1 VSHPVS
7 AAAQPAAS
15 QPTIA
20 APPRSA
26 WWALVVLALAQL
38 MLVLDVTVVNVALPR
53 LSADLGLGA
62 DLAGWAIAAYAV
74 PFGGLLLLG
83 GRLADAVGAR
93 RMLLIGLV
101 IFVVGSL
108 ASGLS
113 TGVVG
118 YLSARAL
125 QGAGAALLSPAALAS
140 LLRRFEGPSRRRAL
154 AIWGAVGGGGAAL
167 GLVVGGLLTGGPGW
181 RWVFFINVPIGIAV
195 AILVPV
201 LIAVVPPIRGRRI
214 GVVPT
219 LFATLGLAAL
229 VGAGSVVALDSGAL
243 TLALAIIGVVLL
255 GLFAVVE
262 RFSVQPLIRPRLLVD
277 RAMVTGSW
285 LMLVTTALLVGG
297 LLLLSFFVQD
307 GLGWTATETGL
318 AFLPIAI
325 ALVVGAQ
332 GGGHLLGRLG
342 SRRVAPIGAA
352 IAAIG
357 LGAAA
362 WSVATQAPVPAI
374 AAITLAALGLGV
386 NLVTGSTTALARVA
400 SEESGSASGAVSAAH
415 EVGSASG
422 ASIFAMVGVTLSAAS
437 ALGWAAALAVVVAV
451 LAVLVLPNVV
461 PAHGEGR
468 MGH

>member
-1 VSHPVS
+1 MSHPVS
-7 AAAQPAAS
+7 SAPPVVVAS
-15 QPTIA
+15 
-20 APPRSA
+20 PPRSA

-53 LSADLGLGA
+53 LSADLGLNA

-83 GRLADAVGAR
+83 GRLADRVGAR

-101 IFVVGSL
+101 IFVAGSL

-118 YLSARAL
+118 YLGARAL

-140 LLRRFEGPSRRRAL
+140 LLRRFEGPARRRAL

-201 LIAVVPPIRGRRI
+201 LIVAVPGVRGRRI

-229 VGAGSVVALDSGAL
+229 IGSASVVAVAGGAL
-243 TLALAIIGVVLL
+243 TLGLAIIGVVLL

-262 RFSVQPLIRPRLLVD
+262 RFSAQPLIRPRLLVE
-277 RAMVTGSW
+277 RAMVTGSM

-307 GLGWTATETGL
+307 GLGWTPTATGL
-318 AFLPIAI
+318 AFLPIAV
-325 ALVVGAQ
+325 ALAVGAQ
-332 GGGHLLGRLG
+332 GGGHLLGHLG
-342 SRRVAPIGAA
+342 SRRVAPVGAVIGAV
-352 IAAIG
+352 G
-357 LGAAA
+357 LAGAAWA
-362 WSVATQAPVPAI
+362 VAEHQPVMAI
-374 AAITLAALGLGV
+374 AAITLASLGLGI

-422 ASIFAMVGVTLSAAS
+422 ASIFAMLGVTLSTAA
-437 ALGWAAALAVVVAV
+437 ALGWAAALAILVAV
-451 LAVLVLPNVV
+451 LAALLLPNVL
-461 PAHGEGR
+461 PAPGEGR

>member
-1 VSHPVS
+1 MSHPVS
-7 AAAQPAAS
+7 SAPPVVVAS
-15 QPTIA
+15 
-20 APPRSA
+20 PPRSA

-53 LSADLGLGA
+53 LSADLGLNA

-83 GRLADAVGAR
+83 GRLADRVGAR

-101 IFVVGSL
+101 IFVAGSL

-118 YLSARAL
+118 YLGARAL

-140 LLRRFEGPSRRRAL
+140 LLRRFEGPARRRAL

-201 LIAVVPPIRGRRI
+201 LIVAVPPIHGRRI

-229 VGAGSVVALDSGAL
+229 IGSASVVAVAGGAL
-243 TLALAIIGVVLL
+243 TLGLAIVGVVLL

-262 RFSVQPLIRPRLLVD
+262 RFSAQPLIRPRLLVE
-277 RAMVTGSW
+277 RAMVTGSM

-307 GLGWTATETGL
+307 GLGWTPTATGL
-318 AFLPIAI
+318 AFLPIAV
-325 ALVVGAQ
+325 ALAVGAQ
-332 GGGHLLGRLG
+332 GGGHLLGHLG
-342 SRRVAPIGAA
+342 SRRVAPIGAV
-352 IAAIG
+352 IG
-357 LGAAA
+357 AVGLAGAAWA
-362 WSVATQAPVPAI
+362 VAEHQPVMAI
-374 AAITLAALGLGV
+374 AAITLASLGLGI

-422 ASIFAMVGVTLSAAS
+422 ASIFAMLGVTLSTAA
-437 ALGWAAALAVVVAV
+437 ALGWAAALAILVAV
-451 LAVLVLPNVV
+451 LAALVLPNVL
-461 PAHGEGR
+461 PAPGEGR

>member
-1 VSHPVS
+1 MSHPI
-7 AAAQPAAS
+7 AAVPQPVV
-15 QPTIA
+15 A

-38 MLVLDVTVVNVALPR
+38 MLVLDVTVVNVALPQ
-53 LSADLGLGA
+53 LSAELGLGA
-62 DLAGWAIAAYAV
+62 ELAGWAIAAYAV

-83 GRLADAVGAR
+83 GRLADRFGAR
-93 RMLLIGLV
+93 RMLLVGLAV
-101 IFVVGSL
+101 FVAGSL
-108 ASGLS
+108 ATGLS
-113 TGVVG
+113 TGVVD
-118 YLSARAL
+118 YLGARAL

-140 LLRRFEGPSRRRAL
+140 LLRRFEGPARRRAL

-181 RWVFFINVPIGIAV
+181 RWVFFINVPIGVLV

-201 LIAVVPPIRGRRI
+201 LLVAVPPIRGRRI
-214 GVVPT
+214 GVVAT

-229 VGAGSVVALDSGAL
+229 VGAGSVVSVQGGAV
-243 TLALAIIGVVLL
+243 TAVLAIVGVVLL
-255 GLFAVVE
+255 GCFVVVE
-262 RFSVQPLIRPRLLVD
+262 RFSVQPLIRPGLLVD
-277 RAMVTGSW
+277 RAMVTGSM
-285 LMLVTTALLVGG
+285 LMLVTTALLVGS

-307 GLGWTATETGL
+307 GLGWTATSTGL

-325 ALVVGAQ
+325 ALIAGAQ

-342 SRRVAPIGAA
+342 SRRVAPIGAV
-352 IAAIG
+352 ISVVG

-362 WSVATQAPVPAI
+362 WSVAAQLPAAAI
-374 AAITLAALGLGV
+374 AAVAVSSLGLGV

-400 SEESGSASGAVSAAH
+400 NEESGSASGAVSAAH

-422 ASIFAMVGVTLSAAS
+422 ASIFAMLGVTLSTAV
-437 ALGWAAALAVVVAV
+437 ALGWAAAVAVAVAV
-451 LAVLVLPNVV
+451 LAALVLPNVL
-461 PAHGEGR
+461 PAPGEGR

>member
-1 VSHPVS
+1 MSHPVS
-7 AAAQPAAS
+7 SAPPVVVAS
-15 QPTIA
+15 
-20 APPRSA
+20 PPRSA

-53 LSADLGLGA
+53 LSADLGLNA

-83 GRLADAVGAR
+83 GRLADRVGAR

-101 IFVVGSL
+101 IFVAGSL

-118 YLSARAL
+118 YLGARAL

-140 LLRRFEGPSRRRAL
+140 LLRRFEGPARRRAL

-181 RWVFFINVPIGIAV
+181 RWVFLINVPIGIAV

-201 LIAVVPPIRGRRI
+201 LIVAVPPIRGRRI

-229 VGAGSVVALDSGAL
+229 IGSASVVAVAGGAL
-243 TLALAIIGVVLL
+243 TLGLAIIGVVLL

-262 RFSVQPLIRPRLLVD
+262 RFSAQPLIRPRLLVE
-277 RAMVTGSW
+277 RAMVTGSM

-307 GLGWTATETGL
+307 GLGWTPTATGL
-318 AFLPIAI
+318 AFLPIAV
-325 ALVVGAQ
+325 ALAVGAQ
-332 GGGHLLGRLG
+332 GGGHLLGHLG
-342 SRRVAPIGAA
+342 SRRVAPVGAVIGAV
-352 IAAIG
+352 G
-357 LGAAA
+357 LAGAAWA
-362 WSVATQAPVPAI
+362 VAEHQPVMAI
-374 AAITLAALGLGV
+374 AAITLASLGLGI

-400 SEESGSASGAVSAAH
+400 SEDSGSASGAVSAAH

-422 ASIFAMVGVTLSAAS
+422 ASIFAMLGVTLSTAA
-437 ALGWAAALAVVVAV
+437 ALGWAAALAILVAV
-451 LAVLVLPNVV
+451 LAALLLPNVL
-461 PAHGEGR
+461 PAPGEGR

>member
-1 VSHPVS
+1 MSHPVS
-7 AAAQPAAS
+7 SAPPVVVAS
-15 QPTIA
+15 
-20 APPRSA
+20 PPRSA

-53 LSADLGLGA
+53 LSADLGLNA

-83 GRLADAVGAR
+83 GRLADRVGAR
-93 RMLLIGLV
+93 QMLLIGLV
-101 IFVVGSL
+101 IFVAGSL

-118 YLSARAL
+118 YLGARAL

-140 LLRRFEGPSRRRAL
+140 LLRRFEGPARRRAL

-181 RWVFFINVPIGIAV
+181 RWVFFINVPIGVAV

-201 LIAVVPPIRGRRI
+201 LIVAVPPIRGRRI

-219 LFATLGLAAL
+219 LLATLGLAAL
-229 VGAGSVVALDSGAL
+229 IGSASVIAIAGGAL
-243 TLALAIIGVVLL
+243 TLGLAIVGVVLL

-262 RFSVQPLIRPRLLVD
+262 RFSAQPLIRPRLLVE
-277 RAMVTGSW
+277 RAMVTGSM

-307 GLGWTATETGL
+307 GLGWTPTATGL
-318 AFLPIAI
+318 AFLPIAV
-325 ALVVGAQ
+325 ALAVGAQ
-332 GGGHLLGRLG
+332 GGGHLLGHLG
-342 SRRVAPIGAA
+342 SRRVAPVGAVIGAV
-352 IAAIG
+352 G
-357 LGAAA
+357 LAGAAWA
-362 WSVATQAPVPAI
+362 VAEHQPVMAI
-374 AAITLAALGLGV
+374 AAITLASLGLGI

-422 ASIFAMVGVTLSAAS
+422 ASIFAMLGVTLSTAA
-437 ALGWAAALAVVVAV
+437 ALGWAAALAILVAV
-451 LAVLVLPNVV
+451 LAAFLLPNVL
-461 PAHGEGR
+461 PAPGEGR

>member
-1 VSHPVS
+1 MSHPVS
-7 AAAQPAAS
+7 SAPPVVVAS
-15 QPTIA
+15 
-20 APPRSA
+20 PPRSA

-53 LSADLGLGA
+53 LSADLGLNA
-62 DLAGWAIAAYAV
+62 ALAGWAIAAYAV

-83 GRLADAVGAR
+83 GRLADRVGAR
-93 RMLLIGLV
+93 RMLLIGLA
-101 IFVVGSL
+101 IFVAGSL

-118 YLSARAL
+118 YLGARAL

-140 LLRRFEGPSRRRAL
+140 LLRRFEGPARRRAL

-201 LIAVVPPIRGRRI
+201 LIVAVPPIRGRRI

-219 LFATLGLAAL
+219 LLATLGLAAL
-229 VGAGSVVALDSGAL
+229 IGSASVIAIAGGAL
-243 TLALAIIGVVLL
+243 TLGLAIVGVVLL

-262 RFSVQPLIRPRLLVD
+262 RFSAQPLIRPRLLVE
-277 RAMVTGSW
+277 RAMVTGSM

-307 GLGWTATETGL
+307 GLGWTPTATGL
-318 AFLPIAI
+318 AFLPIAV
-325 ALVVGAQ
+325 ALAVGAQ
-332 GGGHLLGRLG
+332 GGGHLLGHLG
-342 SRRVAPIGAA
+342 SRRVAPVGAVIGAV
-352 IAAIG
+352 G
-357 LGAAA
+357 LAGAAWA
-362 WSVATQAPVPAI
+362 VAEHQPVMAI
-374 AAITLAALGLGV
+374 AAITLASLGLGI

-422 ASIFAMVGVTLSAAS
+422 ASIFAMLGVTLSTAA
-437 ALGWAAALAVVVAV
+437 ALGWAAALAILVAV
-451 LAVLVLPNVV
+451 LAAFLLPNVL
-461 PAHGEGR
+461 PAPGEGR

>member
-1 VSHPVS
+1 MSHPVS
-7 AAAQPAAS
+7 SAPPVVVAS
-15 QPTIA
+15 
-20 APPRSA
+20 PPRSA

-53 LSADLGLGA
+53 LSADLGLNA

-83 GRLADAVGAR
+83 GRLADRVGAR
-93 RMLLIGLV
+93 QMLLIGLV
-101 IFVVGSL
+101 IFVAGSL

-118 YLSARAL
+118 YLGARAL

-140 LLRRFEGPSRRRAL
+140 LLRRFEGPARRRAL

-181 RWVFFINVPIGIAV
+181 CWVFFINVPIGIAV

-201 LIAVVPPIRGRRI
+201 LIVAVPPIRGRRI

-229 VGAGSVVALDSGAL
+229 IGSASVIAVAGGAL
-243 TLALAIIGVVLL
+243 TLGLAIVGVVLL

-262 RFSVQPLIRPRLLVD
+262 RFSAQPLIRPRLLVE
-277 RAMVTGSW
+277 RAMVTGSM

-307 GLGWTATETGL
+307 GLGWTPTATGL
-318 AFLPIAI
+318 AFLPIAV
-325 ALVVGAQ
+325 ALAVGAQ
-332 GGGHLLGRLG
+332 GGGHLLGHLG
-342 SRRVAPIGAA
+342 SRRVAPIGAV
-352 IAAIG
+352 IG
-357 LGAAA
+357 AVGLAGAAWA
-362 WSVATQAPVPAI
+362 VAEHQPVMAI
-374 AAITLAALGLGV
+374 AAITLASLGLGI

-422 ASIFAMVGVTLSAAS
+422 ASIFAMLGVTLSTAA
-437 ALGWAAALAVVVAV
+437 ALGWAAVLAILVAV
-451 LAVLVLPNVV
+451 LAALLLPNVL
-461 PAHGEGR
+461 PAPGEGR

>member
-1 VSHPVS
+1 MSHPVS
-7 AAAQPAAS
+7 AAPPVVVAS
-15 QPTIA
+15 
-20 APPRSA
+20 PPRSA

-53 LSADLGLGA
+53 LSADLGLNA

-83 GRLADAVGAR
+83 GRLADRVGAR
-93 RMLLIGLV
+93 RMLLIGLA
-101 IFVVGSL
+101 IFVAGSL

-118 YLSARAL
+118 YLGARAL

-140 LLRRFEGPSRRRAL
+140 LLRRFEGPARRRAL
-154 AIWGAVGGGGAAL
+154 AIWGAAGGGGAAL
-167 GLVVGGLLTGGPGW
+167 GLLVGGLLTGGPGW

-201 LIAVVPPIRGRRI
+201 LIVAVPPIRGRRI

-229 VGAGSVVALDSGAL
+229 IGSASVVAVAGGTL
-243 TLALAIIGVVLL
+243 TVGLAIIGVVLL

-262 RFSVQPLIRPRLLVD
+262 RFSAQPLIRPRLLVE
-277 RAMVTGSW
+277 RAMVTGSM

-307 GLGWTATETGL
+307 GLGWTPTATGL
-318 AFLPIAI
+318 AFLPIAV
-325 ALVVGAQ
+325 ALAVGAQ
-332 GGGHLLGRLG
+332 SGGHLLGHLG
-342 SRRVAPIGAA
+342 SRRVAPIGAV
-352 IAAIG
+352 IG
-357 LGAAA
+357 AVGLAGAAWA
-362 WSVATQAPVPAI
+362 VAEHQPVMAI
-374 AAITLAALGLGV
+374 AAITLASLGLGI

-422 ASIFAMVGVTLSAAS
+422 ASIFAMLGVTLSTAA
-437 ALGWAAALAVVVAV
+437 ALGWAAALAILVAV
-451 LAVLVLPNVV
+451 LAALLLPNVL
-461 PAHGEGR
+461 PAPGEGR

>member
-1 VSHPVS
+1 MSHPVS
-7 AAAQPAAS
+7 AAPPAVVAS
-15 QPTIA
+15 
-20 APPRSA
+20 PPRSA

-53 LSADLGLGA
+53 LSADLGLNA

-83 GRLADAVGAR
+83 GRLADRVGAR
-93 RMLLIGLV
+93 QMLLIGLV
-101 IFVVGSL
+101 IFVAGSL

-118 YLSARAL
+118 YLGARAL

-140 LLRRFEGPSRRRAL
+140 LLRRFEGPARRRAL

-201 LIAVVPPIRGRRI
+201 LIVAVPPIRGRRI

-229 VGAGSVVALDSGAL
+229 IGSASVIAVAGGAL
-243 TLALAIIGVVLL
+243 TLGLAIVGVVLL

-262 RFSVQPLIRPRLLVD
+262 RFSAQPLIRPRLLVE
-277 RAMVTGSW
+277 RAMVTGSM

-297 LLLLSFFVQD
+297 LLLLSFFMQD
-307 GLGWTATETGL
+307 GLGWTPTATGL
-318 AFLPIAI
+318 AFLPIAV
-325 ALVVGAQ
+325 ALAVGAQ
-332 GGGHLLGRLG
+332 GGGHLLGHLG
-342 SRRVAPIGAA
+342 SRRVAPIGAV
-352 IAAIG
+352 IG
-357 LGAAA
+357 AVGLAGAAWA
-362 WSVATQAPVPAI
+362 VAEHQPVMAI
-374 AAITLAALGLGV
+374 AAITLASLGLGI

-422 ASIFAMVGVTLSAAS
+422 ASIFAMLGVTLSTAA
-437 ALGWAAALAVVVAV
+437 ALGWAAALAILVAV
-451 LAVLVLPNVV
+451 LAAFLLPNVL
-461 PAHGEGR
+461 PAPGEGR

>member
-1 VSHPVS
+1 MSHPVS
-7 AAAQPAAS
+7 SAPPVVVAS
-15 QPTIA
+15 
-20 APPRSA
+20 PPRSA

-53 LSADLGLGA
+53 LSADLGLNA

-83 GRLADAVGAR
+83 GRLADRVGAR

-101 IFVVGSL
+101 IFVAGSL

-113 TGVVG
+113 TGVVD
-118 YLSARAL
+118 YLGARAL

-140 LLRRFEGPSRRRAL
+140 LLRRFEGPARRRAL

-181 RWVFFINVPIGIAV
+181 RWVFFINVPIGVAV

-201 LIAVVPPIRGRRI
+201 LIVAVPPIRGRRI

-219 LFATLGLAAL
+219 LLATLGLAAL
-229 VGAGSVVALDSGAL
+229 IGSASVIAIAGGAL
-243 TLALAIIGVVLL
+243 TLGLAIVGVVLL

-262 RFSVQPLIRPRLLVD
+262 RFSAQPLIRPRLLVE
-277 RAMVTGSW
+277 RAMVTGSM

-307 GLGWTATETGL
+307 GLGWTPTATGL
-318 AFLPIAI
+318 AFLPIAV
-325 ALVVGAQ
+325 ALAVGAQ
-332 GGGHLLGRLG
+332 GGGHLLGHLG
-342 SRRVAPIGAA
+342 SRRVAPVGAVIGAV
-352 IAAIG
+352 G
-357 LGAAA
+357 LAGAAWA
-362 WSVATQAPVPAI
+362 VAEHQPVMAI
-374 AAITLAALGLGV
+374 AAITLASLGLGI

-422 ASIFAMVGVTLSAAS
+422 ASIFAMLGVTLSTAA
-437 ALGWAAALAVVVAV
+437 ALGWAAALAILVAV
-451 LAVLVLPNVV
+451 LAALLLPNVL
-461 PAHGEGR
+461 PAPGEGR

>member
-1 VSHPVS
+1 
-7 AAAQPAAS
+7 
-15 QPTIA
+15 
-20 APPRSA
+20 
-26 WWALVVLALAQL
+26 

-53 LSADLGLGA
+53 LSADLGLNA

-83 GRLADAVGAR
+83 GRLADRVGAR

-101 IFVVGSL
+101 IFVAGSL

-118 YLSARAL
+118 YLGARAL

-140 LLRRFEGPSRRRAL
+140 LLRRFEGPARRRAL

-201 LIAVVPPIRGRRI
+201 LIVAVPGVRGRRI

-229 VGAGSVVALDSGAL
+229 IGSASVVAVAGGAL
-243 TLALAIIGVVLL
+243 TLGLAIIGVVLL

-262 RFSVQPLIRPRLLVD
+262 RFSAQPLIRPRLLVE
-277 RAMVTGSW
+277 RAMVTGSM

-307 GLGWTATETGL
+307 GLGWTPTATGL
-318 AFLPIAI
+318 AFLPIAV
-325 ALVVGAQ
+325 ALAVGAQ
-332 GGGHLLGRLG
+332 GGGHLLGHLG
-342 SRRVAPIGAA
+342 SRRVAPVGAVIGAV
-352 IAAIG
+352 G
-357 LGAAA
+357 LAGAAWA
-362 WSVATQAPVPAI
+362 VAEHQPVMAI
-374 AAITLAALGLGV
+374 AAITLASLGLGI

-422 ASIFAMVGVTLSAAS
+422 ASIFAMLGVTLSTAA
-437 ALGWAAALAVVVAV
+437 ALGWAAALAILVAV
-451 LAVLVLPNVV
+451 LAALLLPNVL
-461 PAHGEGR
+461 PAPGEGR

>member
-1 VSHPVS
+1 MSHPVS
-7 AAAQPAAS
+7 SAPPVVVAS
-15 QPTIA
+15 
-20 APPRSA
+20 PPRSA

-53 LSADLGLGA
+53 LSADLGLNA

-83 GRLADAVGAR
+83 GRLADRVGAR
-93 RMLLIGLV
+93 RMLLIGLA
-101 IFVVGSL
+101 IFVAGSL

-118 YLSARAL
+118 YLGARAL

-140 LLRRFEGPSRRRAL
+140 LLRRFEGPARRRAL

-201 LIAVVPPIRGRRI
+201 LIVAVPPIRGRRI

-229 VGAGSVVALDSGAL
+229 IGSASVVAVAGGAL
-243 TLALAIIGVVLL
+243 TLGLAIIGVVLL

-262 RFSVQPLIRPRLLVD
+262 RFSAQPLIRPRLLVE
-277 RAMVTGSW
+277 RAMVTGSM

-307 GLGWTATETGL
+307 GLGWTPTATGL
-318 AFLPIAI
+318 AFLPIAV
-325 ALVVGAQ
+325 ALAVGAQ
-332 GGGHLLGRLG
+332 GGGHLLGHLG
-342 SRRVAPIGAA
+342 SRRVAPVGAVIGAV
-352 IAAIG
+352 G
-357 LGAAA
+357 LAGAAWA
-362 WSVATQAPVPAI
+362 VAEHQPVMAI
-374 AAITLAALGLGV
+374 AAITLASLGLGI

-422 ASIFAMVGVTLSAAS
+422 ASIFAMLGVTLSTAA
-437 ALGWAAALAVVVAV
+437 ALGWAAALAILVAV
-451 LAVLVLPNVV
+451 LAALLLPNVL
-461 PAHGEGR
+461 PAPGEGR